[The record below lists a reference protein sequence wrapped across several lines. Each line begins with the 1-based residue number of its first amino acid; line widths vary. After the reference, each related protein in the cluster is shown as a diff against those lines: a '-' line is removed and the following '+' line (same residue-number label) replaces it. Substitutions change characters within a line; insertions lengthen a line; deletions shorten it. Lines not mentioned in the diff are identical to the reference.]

1 MQEVAPPMLL
11 EAGALAYSEESE
23 GTAVGCRYNTAAD
36 KDEPCWTSSAGEKQ
50 QLQQQQSTPSPTG
63 GGPGFCLNISAVS
76 TEN

>member
-36 KDEPCWTSSAGEKQ
+36 KDEPC
-50 QLQQQQSTPSPTG
+50 
-63 GGPGFCLNISAVS
+63 
-76 TEN
+76 